1 MRTKAQHGRERG
13 THSGAAVLAA
23 GVVLL
28 ALATTAVA
36 AEPPAPKPGQQ
47 AKIMSLQN
55 QVEAKPSAAAGW
67 TPAAIDQ
74 ALFARDRVR
83 TGTASR
89 ATILYADQT
98 AHRLNEKSEVEVVA
112 PEGDKPGLLKVLSG
126 QHYFSSR
133 KPKDFGR
140 VETPTVTAAI
150 KGTEFVVDVGA
161 DGGTTITMLEGVV
174 EATNQFGGV
183 SVTAGEKAVVEPG
196 KAPVK
201 AIVLRPRD
209 AVNWSLYYPP
219 VLGGADAERLKGMGN
234 DGAEL
239 SKAAQL
245 LSVGQVSSAVPL
257 IDGVRQRQ
265 PNNPIALALASVVQ
279 LTEDNKAEAQELAK
293 SALAA
298 DEKSPAA
305 NLAGSFA
312 AQSQFDLDRAGTLA
326 ERAAQLDPEDA
337 TALIRVAELRMAK
350 GDIAGARRAAE
361 SALKRNPDDAHA
373 LTVLGFAE
381 LAVLRADAARPLFEQ
396 AIARDPAFPLARL
409 GLGLA
414 QIRQGDLT
422 GGREQMQTAAAL
434 DPTNSLLRSYLG
446 KAYYE
451 EKRSEEAGKE
461 YATAKALD
469 PSDPTP
475 WLYSAFLKQNDN
487 RPVEALGDIQES
499 IALND
504 RRAVYRSR
512 LLLDEDLAVRSADLS
527 QVYNQLGFDQLG
539 LVTARRS
546 ADTDQANYSSHL
558 SIAGSYRELAG
569 YAPAFLS
576 EVLQARIY
584 QPPTVNA
591 VRPDIVNDS
600 VSFNEYTALFDSP
613 RWRAFGR
620 LTYGQTDEDLSELI
634 PADVLCYPPPDFEP
648 VPCIELAQLD
658 SSTAKGGDFTVTNNG
673 ERYAA
678 ALSFRTFDDDGFR
691 QNADQSNDDYRG
703 FVQFMVSD
711 VDSVQLNAIYGKRDT
726 GDLPIRQYPQL
737 ISPERFETT
746 QQNYALGWHRKLSP
760 QSDLA
765 VSAIYNKTEQTG
777 SSTLFPLS
785 TAGTLSGPQL
795 EAQYVRRQAR
805 SMWTVGAG
813 AFDGSVKAEN
823 QLASFKADDSYL
835 NGYVYAK
842 FRTGSAWEWTAGAAV
857 EQATAPVGLVVPRD
871 SNIGLSEIEYDDT
884 VISPKLGVTASFRSG
899 TTLRAAIF
907 HRLNPALGRVQSL
920 EPTQVAGFNQYFEDP
935 AGTTA
940 WNYGIGLDQAFGK
953 RVFMG
958 LAYQRRDLDVPEA
971 SCDAPNPF
979 SGCGF
984 QVATKVVEKSADI
997 DLASFYF
1004 NWAIG
1009 RQVAASI
1016 EYEWTREDFDTTS
1029 VNPFGLFQDYIET
1042 GRLRP
1047 QVRWFL
1053 PFGLFLG
1060 AGATQYDQ
1068 TVEQTDDLSNP
1079 ARQVVESDFWIYDA
1093 TLGYRFPDRWGTLAV
1108 DVRNATNEKFTFF
1121 ERAIQDVFVPSRQ
1134 ILLRLEI
1141 TY

>member
-1 MRTKAQHGRERG
+1 MKGINPMPVRVSCRWRSAA
-13 THSGAAVLAA
+13 SVWIAFGASVVLAA
-23 GVVLL
+23 VP
-28 ALATTAVA
+28 
-36 AEPPAPKPGQQ
+36 PPAPKPGQQ
-47 AKIMSLQN
+47 ARVMSLQN
-55 QVEAKPSAAAGW
+55 QVDAKPSAAAGW
-67 TPAAIDQ
+67 SPATIDQ
-74 ALFARDRVR
+74 PLFANDRVR
-83 TGTASR
+83 TGAASR

-112 PEGDKPGLLKVLSG
+112 PDGDKPGLLKVLSG

-150 KGTEFVVDVGA
+150 KGTEFVVDVGE

-174 EATNQFGGV
+174 EATNQYGGV

-201 AIVLRPRD
+201 AIVVRPRD

-219 VLGGADAERLKGMGN
+219 VLGGADAERLKAMGT
-234 DGAEL
+234 DGADL

-245 LSVGQVSSAVPL
+245 LSVGQVGSAMPL

-265 PNNPIALALASVVQ
+265 PNNPIALALASIIE
-279 LTEDNKAEAQELAK
+279 LTEDNKSEAQELAK
-293 SALAA
+293 SAMAA

-312 AQSQFDLDRAGTLA
+312 AQSEFDIDRAAKLA

-373 LTVLGFAE
+373 MTVLGFAE

-396 AIARDPAFPLARL
+396 AIAKDPAFPLARL

-414 QIRQGDLT
+414 EIRQGDLT
-422 GGREQMQTAAAL
+422 AGREQMQTAAAL

-451 EKRSEEAGKE
+451 EKRLEEAGKE

-475 WLYSAFLKQNDN
+475 WLYSAYLKQNDN

-512 LLLDEDLAVRSADLS
+512 LLLDEDLAVRAADLS
-527 QVYNQLGFDQLG
+527 QVYNELGFEQLG

-546 ADTDQANYSSHL
+546 ADADQANYSSHL
-558 SIAGSYRELAG
+558 ALAG
-569 YAPAFLS
+569 NYRTLPGFAPAFLS
-576 EVLQARIY
+576 EVLQSRIF

-620 LTYGQTDEDLSELI
+620 LQYGQTDTDLSELI
-634 PADVLCYPPPDFEP
+634 PADLICYTPGGKE
-648 VPCIELAQLD
+648 VPCLELAQLD
-658 SSTAKGGDFTVTNNG
+658 SSRASGGDFTVTNNG

-678 ALSFRTFDDDGFR
+678 ALSFRTSNDDGYR
-691 QNADQSNDDYRG
+691 QNADQANDNYRG
-703 FVQFMVSD
+703 FVQFMASD
-711 VDSVQLNAIYGKRDT
+711 NDSIQFNAIYGKRDT

-737 ISPERFETT
+737 ITQERFSTT

-760 QSDLA
+760 AADLA
-765 VSAIYNKTEQTG
+765 VSAIYNSTEQTG
-777 SSTLFPLS
+777 EALDAALS
-785 TAGTLSGPQL
+785 ATGTLAGPQL
-795 EAQYVRRQAR
+795 EAQYVRRQER
-805 SMWTVGAG
+805 SMWTAGVGA
-813 AFDGSVKAEN
+813 FEGSIKAES
-823 QLASFKADDSYL
+823 QGTSLEADDSFL
-835 NGYVYAK
+835 NGYAYGK
-842 FRTGSAWEWTAGAAV
+842 FRSGSALEFTVGAAV
-857 EQATAPVGLVVPRD
+857 EQAEAPVGMLAPRD
-871 SNIGLSEIEYDDT
+871 SYIGLSTVTYDDT
-884 VISPKLGVTASFRSG
+884 VFSPKLGMTASFRSG
-899 TTLRAAIF
+899 TTLRAAVF
-907 HRLNPALGRVQSL
+907 RRLNPALGRVQSL
-920 EPTQVAGFNQYFEDP
+920 EPTQVAGFNQFFEDP

-940 WNYGIGLDQAFGK
+940 WNYGVGLDQTIGK
-953 RVFMG
+953 NVFFG

-971 SCDAPNPF
+971 SCDQPDPF
-979 SGCGF
+979 SGCAF
-984 QVATKVVEKSADI
+984 QPSTTIADKSATV

-1004 NWAIG
+1004 NWTMG
-1009 RQVAASI
+1009 RQLAASI
-1016 EYEWTREDFDTTS
+1016 EYEWSRNDFNTTN

-1047 QVRWFL
+1047 QIRWFL
-1053 PFGLFLG
+1053 PFGLFTG
-1060 AGATQYDQ
+1060 VTATQYDQ
-1068 TVEQTDDLSNP
+1068 TVEQFDDLSSDR
-1079 ARQVVESDFWIYDA
+1079 RQTIDSKFWIYDA
-1093 TLGYRFPDRWGTLAV
+1093 TLGYRLPDRWGTLAV
-1108 DVRNATNEKFTFF
+1108 DVRNATNEKFAFYD
-1121 ERAIQDVFVPSRQ
+1121 RAIQDTIVPARQ
-1134 ILLRLEI
+1134 FLLRLEI

>member
-1 MRTKAQHGRERG
+1 MNTVRPG
-13 THSGAAVLAA
+13 LC

-28 ALATTAVA
+28 VLMQAGSGSADSAT
-36 AEPPAPKPGQQ
+36 PSKPGQQ
-47 AKIMSLQN
+47 ARIMSLQN
-55 QVEAKPSAAAGW
+55 QVESKPAAAANW
-67 TPAAIDQ
+67 APAALDQ
-74 ALFARDRVR
+74 PLFAKDRVR
-83 TGTASR
+83 TGAASR

-112 PEGDKPGLLKVLSG
+112 PEGDRPGLLKVLSG

-161 DGGTTITMLEGVV
+161 DGATTITMLEGVV
-174 EATNQFGGV
+174 EATNQYGGV

-201 AIVLRPRD
+201 AIVVRPRD

-219 VLGGADAERLKGMGN
+219 VLGGADAARLKTMGT
-234 DGAEL
+234 DGEDL

-245 LSVGQVSSAVPL
+245 LSAGQVESAVPL

-279 LTEDNKAEAQELAK
+279 LTEDNRVEARELAR

-298 DEKSPAA
+298 DDQSPAA
-305 NLAGSFA
+305 HLAGSFA
-312 AQSQFDLDRAGTLA
+312 AQSEFDLDRAGQLA
-326 ERAAQLDPEDA
+326 ERAAQLDPEDP
-337 TALIRVAELRMAK
+337 TALIRAAELRMAR
-350 GDIAGARRAAE
+350 GDVDGARRAAE
-361 SALKRNPDDAHA
+361 SALRRDPDDAHA

-381 LAVLRADAARPLFEQ
+381 LAALRADAARPLFEQ

-414 QIRQGDLT
+414 QVRQGDLT
-422 GGREQMQTAAAL
+422 AGREQMQTAAAL

-451 EKRSEEAGKE
+451 ERRSEEAAKE
-461 YATAKALD
+461 YATARALD

-475 WLYSAFLKQNDN
+475 WLYSAYLKQNEN

-527 QVYNQLGFDQLG
+527 QIYNQLGFDQLG

-546 ADTDQANYSSHL
+546 ADGDQANYSSHL
-558 SIAGSYRELAG
+558 AMAGSYRELPG
-569 YAPAFLS
+569 FAPAFLS

-600 VSFNEYTALFDSP
+600 VSFNEYTALLDSP

-620 LTYGQTDEDLSELI
+620 LNYGWTDEDLSDLI
-634 PADVLCYPPPDFEP
+634 PADLLCYPPPDFEP

-678 ALSFRTFDDDGFR
+678 ALSFRTFEDDGFR
-691 QNADQSNDDYRG
+691 QNADQSNDNYRG

-711 VDSVQLNAIYGKRDT
+711 VDSVQLNAIYGKRET

-746 QQNYALGWHRKLSP
+746 QQNYALGWHRKLSAAA
-760 QSDLA
+760 DLA
-765 VSAIYNKTEQTG
+765 VSAVYNRTEQTG
-777 SSTLFPLS
+777 SSLLFPLS
-785 TAGTLSGPQL
+785 TTGVLSGPQL

-805 SMWTVGAG
+805 SMWTIGAG
-813 AFDGSVKAEN
+813 VFDGSVEAEN
-823 QLASFKADDSYL
+823 QASRLKADDSFL
-835 NGYVYAK
+835 NGYAYGK
-842 FRTGSAWEWTAGAAV
+842 FRSGRVLEFTVGAAV
-857 EQATAPVGLVVPRD
+857 EKATAPVGLVVPRD
-871 SNIGLSEIEYDDT
+871 SNIGLSEVEYDDT
-884 VISPKLGVTASFRSG
+884 VISPKLGLTASFRSG
-899 TTLRAAIF
+899 TTLRAAVF

-940 WNYGIGLDQAFGK
+940 WNYGVGLDQAFGK
-953 RVFMG
+953 RVFLG
-958 LAYQRRDLDVPEA
+958 LAWQRRDLDVPEA
-971 SCDAPNPF
+971 SCDDPNPF
-979 SGCGF
+979 AGCGF
-984 QVATKVVEKSADI
+984 QVATKVAEKSATV

-1009 RQVAASI
+1009 RQVAASV
-1016 EYEWTREDFDTTS
+1016 EYEWSREDFDTTS
-1029 VNPFGLFQDYIET
+1029 INPFGLFQDYIET

-1053 PFGLFLG
+1053 PFGLFVG
-1060 AGATQYDQ
+1060 AGGTQYDQ
-1068 TVEQTDDLSNP
+1068 TVEQTDDLSSD

-1108 DVRNATNEKFTFF
+1108 DVRNLTNEKFDFY
-1121 ERAIQDVFVPSRQ
+1121 ERAIQDVFVPARQ

>member
-13 THSGAAVLAA
+13 AHPGAAVLAA

-28 ALATTAVA
+28 ALATAAVA
-36 AEPPAPKPGQQ
+36 AEPPAAKPGQQ

-74 ALFARDRVR
+74 ALFAKDRVR
-83 TGTASR
+83 TGAASR

-112 PEGDKPGLLKVLSG
+112 PEGDKPGLLRVLSG

-150 KGTEFVVDVGA
+150 KGTEFVVDVSA

-219 VLGGADAERLKGMGN
+219 VLGGADAERLKGMGS

-265 PNNPIALALASVVQ
+265 PNNPIALALASVVE

-350 GDIAGARRAAE
+350 GDIAGARRAAK

-634 PADVLCYPPPDFEP
+634 PADVLCYPPPNFEP

-711 VDSVQLNAIYGKRDT
+711 VDSVQVNAIYGKRDT

-785 TAGTLSGPQL
+785 TTGTLSGPQL

-823 QLASFKADDSYL
+823 QLASYKADDSFL
-835 NGYVYAK
+835 NGYAYAK

-871 SNIGLSEIEYDDT
+871 SNIGLGEIEHEDT

-971 SCDAPNPF
+971 SCDDPNPF

-984 QVATKVVEKSADI
+984 QAATKVVEKSADI

-1068 TVEQTDDLSNP
+1068 TVEQTDDLSSD
-1079 ARQVVESDFWIYDA
+1079 ARQVIESDFWIYDA

-1108 DVRNATNEKFTFF
+1108 DVRNATNEKFTFY